1 MKKDFKKKYNLVD
14 ANDAILNT
22 SLSKFDFS
30 NSDVDPKELATELL
44 GHMRYF
50 GGIGLS
56 ANQLGLPYRVFVMEG
71 DPGFVCFNPVITA
84 SDDTEVMLDEGCLS
98 YPGMFLQKKRPGT
111 IRVRFQDPFG
121 NVCVKK
127 FSGMSARIF
136 QHELEHMNGENFLQG
151 VGEFAVR
158 RAKDKQR
165 KLLEKLRRQNKKL
178 VRQHKNK

>member
-1 MKKDFKKKYNLVD
+1 MKKDFIKKYKLVD
-14 ANDAILNT
+14 ANDTILNT
-22 SLSKFDFS
+22 PLDKFDF
-30 NSDVDPKELATELL
+30 NNTEIEPKELATELL
-44 GHMRYF
+44 DHMRHF

-84 SDDTEVMLDEGCLS
+84 SDGQEVMLDEGCLS
-98 YPGMFLQKKRPGT
+98 FPGLFIQKKRASV

-136 QHELEHMNGENFLQG
+136 QHELEHMDGENFLQG
-151 VGEFAVR
+151 MGEFAVR
-158 RAKDKQR
+158 RAKEKQK

-178 VRQHKNK
+178 VRQQKKK